1 MSNASF
7 AALPVWAAAWLQQPD
22 WLALALLLFFLLGTS
37 LLLSLPSYGLPLM
50 QWLAGRPR
58 TKPGDAHRPGRGL
71 VASTASRATAP
82 DPGPSGSAEPGA
94 AGDPG
99 EPALQVEAAHEAD
112 RHAGAETRCKMDLAA
127 TSEGLELILELPGLQ
142 EKDLQIRFTDG
153 AITISGEIKRPFG
166 WTDKGFRVVER
177 DYGPFS
183 RSIELPEGVRTEGI
197 KAVLNLGLLKVT
209 IPNPIKPE
217 PKTIVIQA
225 GPMHLN
231 PTREGLELLVDLP
244 GLDAQ
249 DVDVTV
255 SGDLLI
261 VRGERRA
268 ELKVDGGSAPLIEGG
283 EPIFTRAIELPEG
296 ANIEQISAVLRM
308 GLLKVTIPVPIKRES
323 KKIAVRP
330 AA

>member
-1 MSNASF
+1 M
-7 AALPVWAAAWLQQPD
+7 
-22 WLALALLLFFLLGTS
+22 
-37 LLLSLPSYGLPLM
+37 SLPSYGQFLT
-50 QWLAGRPR
+50 QWFSGKPR
-58 TKPGDAHRPGRGL
+58 KGL
-71 VASTASRATAP
+71 VAARPTSSRGPALDARSPVTPP
-82 DPGPSGSAEPGA
+82 DPEPSRPADPPVAAAPAPEAESPG
-94 AGDPG
+94 
-99 EPALQVEAAHEAD
+99 
-112 RHAGAETRCKMDLAA
+112 RAETRCKMDLAA
-127 TSEGLELILELPGLQ
+127 TSDGLELILELPGLQ

-153 AITISGEIKRPFG
+153 EITISGEIKRPPG
-166 WTDKGFRVVER
+166 WTDRGFRVVER
-177 DYGPFS
+177 DYGPFF

-209 IPNPIKPE
+209 IPNPVKPE

-231 PTREGLELLVDLP
+231 PTLDGLELLVDLP

-268 ELKVDGGSAPLIEGG
+268 EFKVDGGSGPLIESGV
-283 EPIFTRAIELPEG
+283 PIFTRAIELPEG
-296 ANIEQISAVLRM
+296 ADVEQISAVLGM
-308 GLLKVTIPVPIKRES
+308 GLLRVTIPVPSKRES
-323 KKIAVRP
+323 KKIDVRS